1 MGADVADNAGGRLW
15 SLDSRRSGYHR
26 IQYVIVVEN
35 GTKWPNSGA
44 LGEYNFNSADAIV
57 DHAVSVRAQVGGHAL
72 IWGRGRGQTYP
83 EEVAVQVEQSDTPE
97 DTLKQLMDEHI
108 RTVTNH
114 FKGRVDVWD
123 VVNEH
128 LSSCINAS
136 RPISRHE
143 G

>member
-1 MGADVADNAGGRLW
+1 MHWVNTTDSTNA
-15 SLDSRRSGYHR
+15 
-26 IQYVIVVEN
+26 
-35 GTKWPNSGA
+35 
-44 LGEYNFNSADAIV
+44 AIV

-128 LSSCINAS
+128 LSSRINAS
-136 RPISRHE
+136 RIDENIGSSQGTKAKTKSTRQKGKVP
-143 G
+143 